1 MFYHR
6 LALALG
12 MTVREMLQKM
22 SSAELT
28 DWLAYWRLDPFGEE
42 RADLRAGIVAATT
55 ANVWAGKG
63 KRAKPADFM
72 PKFDTPRKARMS
84 QDAMKT
90 MFRTAAAAFNKTSEA
105 KRKREHG

>member
-12 MTVREMLQKM
+12 MTVSEMLQKM

-72 PKFDTPRKARMS
+72 PKFDTPSKRQTADQMRA
-84 QDAMKT
+84 Q
-90 MFRTAAAAFNKTSEA
+90 FRLAAAAFNRVSK
-105 KRKREHG
+105 KKHG